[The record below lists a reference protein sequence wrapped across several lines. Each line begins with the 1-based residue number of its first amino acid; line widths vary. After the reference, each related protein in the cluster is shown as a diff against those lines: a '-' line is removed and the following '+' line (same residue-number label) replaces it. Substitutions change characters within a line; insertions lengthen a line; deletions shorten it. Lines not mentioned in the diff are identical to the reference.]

1 MQYYDITKAFWVL
14 ILLTYLVND
23 SCNSNINKLTH
34 IYLHIYIYIYNS
46 IYLVISINH
55 WTNQDISF
63 NFNNKAMVDLFN
75 S

>member
-1 MQYYDITKAFWVL
+1 MQYYDITKALWVL

-23 SCNSNINKLTH
+23 SCNINKLTH
-34 IYLHIYIYIYNS
+34 IYLH

-55 WTNQDISF
+55 WTNQDIS
-63 NFNNKAMVDLFN
+63 NKSMVDLFN